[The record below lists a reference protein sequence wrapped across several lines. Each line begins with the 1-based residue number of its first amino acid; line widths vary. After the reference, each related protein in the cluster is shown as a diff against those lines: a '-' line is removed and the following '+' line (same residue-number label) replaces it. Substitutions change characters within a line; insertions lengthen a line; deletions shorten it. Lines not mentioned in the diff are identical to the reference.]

1 MLIVSISREKI
12 EDELIGKNPF
22 AIVLLCVFDD
32 RFLFILPLI
41 YFVLQLAFVSTP
53 RVEGEGF
60 SILFFYYLCR
70 SLPLY

>member
-32 RFLFILPLI
+32 GGVLFNIDLL
-41 YFVLQLAFVSTP
+41 L
-53 RVEGEGF
+53 
-60 SILFFYYLCR
+60 
-70 SLPLY
+70 